1 MQPDSPLYRLA
12 FALGATLVLLLLFQL
27 GLRILSPKQT
37 VKADLEQ
44 GNAARAM
51 LHGGDVFGIFLIA
64 ANIATGSMEEKSWKA
79 DILWVTAF
87 GVAALVLYLV
97 TSRLG
102 VRLLLKSRMNAEIE
116 AGNIAAGIA
125 GGAHSLATGIIVARA
140 VAGSDLKT
148 LGLSLVFFAIAQV
161 TLHILVL
168 LFRMLTKYDDSAEI
182 QNGNVAA
189 ALSYAGLTI
198 AVAVI
203 VGQAVEGTFTGWG
216 DSMLAY
222 GKALS
227 WGAGLY
233 VVRQL
238 IVQTILLGSFSLRGG
253 TLDTEIARDKNVGMG
268 AIEAMAYVATALVIL
283 RIG

>member
-1 MQPDSPLYRLA
+1 MQPDSPLYRLI

-27 GLRILSPKQT
+27 ALRLLSPKQT
-37 VKADLEQ
+37 VRADLEQ

-64 ANIATGSMEEKSWKA
+64 AHMATGSMEEKSVRA
-79 DILWVTAF
+79 DVLWVAVF
-87 GVAALVLYLV
+87 GVVALTLYFV

-102 VRLLLKSRMNAEIE
+102 VRALLKSRMNEEIE
-116 AGNIAAGIA
+116 KGNVAAGIA

-140 VAGSDLKT
+140 VAGSNLKA
-148 LGLSLVFFAIAQV
+148 LGLSLVFFALAQI
-161 TLHILVL
+161 TLHILVI
-168 LFRMLTKYDDSAEI
+168 LFRALTKYDDAAEI
-182 QNGNVAA
+182 LGGNVAA
-189 ALSYAGLTI
+189 ALSYAGLMVGVSI
-198 AVAVI
+198 I

-222 GKALS
+222 GKALG

-253 TLDTEIARDKNVGMG
+253 TLDVEIERDKNVGMG
-268 AIEAMAYVATALVIL
+268 AIEALAYVATALVVL
-283 RIG
+283 KIG